1 VAAPERRRWR
11 GPQWLTEGQ
20 DPDYRFSLANERT
33 FLAWIRT
40 VLAFLAASVAVV
52 QLATVFR
59 TSWARTALATAL
71 AVSGL
76 VVCTLAY
83 ARWAGNE
90 RAMRNGRPLPFS
102 PLLLLLNVAL
112 AAIAIMVLALI
123 VFDR

>member
-1 VAAPERRRWR
+1 MPARERGRWR
-11 GPQWLTEGQ
+11 GPRWFTEGI

-52 QLATVFR
+52 QLASVFR
-59 TSWARTALATAL
+59 TPWARTALATAL
-71 AVSGL
+71 AASAL

-83 ARWAGNE
+83 ARWADNE
-90 RAMRNGRPLPFS
+90 RAMRNERPLPFN
-102 PLLLLLNVAL
+102 PLLLVVNVAL
-112 AAIAIMVLALI
+112 ALIAIMVLALI

>member
-1 VAAPERRRWR
+1 MAAPERRRWR

-52 QLATVFR
+52 QLASVFR
-59 TSWARTALATAL
+59 TSWARTTLATAL

-76 VVCTLAY
+76 VASTLAY
-83 ARWAGNE
+83 GRWAGNE
-90 RAMRNGRPLPFS
+90 RAMRHGRPLPFS
-102 PLLLLLNVAL
+102 PLLLMLNVAL
-112 AAIAIMVLALI
+112 AAIAIMVLAMI
-123 VFDR
+123 VLDR

>member
-1 VAAPERRRWR
+1 MAAPQPRRWR
-11 GPQWLTEGQ
+11 GPQWFTEGR
-20 DPDYRFSLANERT
+20 DPDYRYSLANERT

-52 QLATVFR
+52 QLASVFR
-59 TSWARTALATAL
+59 TSWARTMLATVL

-90 RAMRNGRPLPFS
+90 RAMRNRRPLPFN

-112 AAIAIMVLALI
+112 TAIAIMVLALI